1 MAIIKNALTYGYG
14 FNITAAGPVDSRLRV
29 PKKDDLTTVWDNNT
43 APVYAGLT
51 VLVCEENVIYVL
63 KTASFTDKGAPVAAD
78 PTQESSWIKIGDTA
92 TSADKLNTDAGS
104 SGTPVYF
111 SGGKPVACTAY
122 ADATVKHAGTAGTA
136 DTANSVAWTGITG
149 VPTEFTPSTHDH
161 NYAGSA
167 SAGGAATSANK
178 LNTDA
183 GSSGTPVYFS
193 GGKPVACTAYAD
205 ATVKHAGTAGTAD
218 TANSVAWTGIT
229 GVPTEFTPST
239 HDHNYA
245 GSASAGGAAT
255 SANKLNTDDGS
266 ATQPVYFSN
275 GVPVACTHTI
285 EQSVPSDAVFT
296 DFKVSSTYAGSDST
310 MNIYLIGHSGTTA
323 TASTTGATFKSD
335 IYINGNVM
343 YGATAYY
350 QDSDERLKTFHGE
363 VDVDLE
369 KLSQLPKA
377 YFTWNKDDSNDMQI
391 GTSAQ
396 KVRELYP
403 EIVSEDENGKLSV
416 DYSKL
421 SVIALKGVEKLYD
434 EIKMIKNHLG
444 L

>member
-29 PKKDDLTTVWDNNT
+29 PKKEDLTTVWDDKT

-63 KTASFTDKGAPVAAD
+63 KTTSFTDKGVPVAAD
-78 PTQESSWIKIGDTA
+78 PTQESSWVKIGDI
-92 TSADKLNTDAGS
+92 S
-104 SGTPVYF
+104 
-111 SGGKPVACTAY
+111 
-122 ADATVKHAGTAGTA
+122 
-136 DTANSVAWTGITG
+136 
-149 VPTEFTPSTHDH
+149 EFTDELSKKSDTGHTHY
-161 NYAGSA
+161 YAGSETI
-167 SAGGAATSANK
+167 GGAATSANK

-193 GGKPVACTAYAD
+193 SGVPVACTAYEDASVKYAESAGSAD
-205 ATVKHAGTAGTAD
+205 
-218 TANSVAWTGIT
+218 SVAWGNVSSKVTGSTSAYGIT
-229 GVPTEFTPST
+229 KLSSLTNSDAE
-239 HDHNYA
+239 DI
-245 GSASAGGAAT
+245 AAT
-255 SANKLNTDDGS
+255 PKAVKAAYDLANGKYTAATGS
-266 ATQPVYFSN
+266 TTAYGLTMLYNGYDSTSSSLAATAQAVNDVYDI
-275 GVPVACTHTI
+275 ATKAA
-285 EQSVPSDAVFT
+285 DAV
-296 DFKVSSTYAGSDST
+296 KSVAGT
-310 MNIYLIGHSGTTA
+310 GKYWLLGHSAQTA
-323 TASTTGATFKSD
+323 TSFSTNRTD
-335 IYINGNVM
+335 IYMSGNTIHGCNG
-343 YGATAYY
+343 YY

-377 YFTWNKDDSNDMQI
+377 YFTWNKDEDGEMQI

-403 EIVSEDENGKLSV
+403 EIVGEDENGKLSV

-434 EIKMIKNHLG
+434 EIKMIKNYLG